1 MTGCISKEQM
11 DTIEEEQKKMNEEIK
26 NEKLLEKLIEL
37 GSDENVKV
45 RGAQG
50 SLSAAHKDR

>member
-1 MTGCISKEQM
+1 M